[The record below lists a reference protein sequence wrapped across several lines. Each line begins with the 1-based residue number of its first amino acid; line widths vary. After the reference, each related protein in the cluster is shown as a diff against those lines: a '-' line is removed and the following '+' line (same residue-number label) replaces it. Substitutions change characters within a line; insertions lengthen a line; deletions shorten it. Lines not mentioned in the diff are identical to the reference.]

1 LLEGPRKRLHLL
13 LERCDFSRRLEVGF
27 IFGHLDR
34 LGRPNHS
41 DRTPAAMGLDIAC
54 GLGTHTLEFAVRN
67 GGRVVGLDFDAGP
80 LALARLQR
88 RPGSVDFLAGDSQ
101 AIPCASA
108 SFDYATSVCA
118 FEHFPDDR
126 RAFSEA
132 ARVLRP
138 GGLFLVTVDSL
149 NHPAVTASFRERHRV
164 ACRVAQ
170 YYTAESLRQR
180 LDEAGFE
187 ALEIRYLVRGR
198 IASLLTRYG
207 LWSDYGKTYL
217 IASAALAPF
226 IAIEERLTP
235 QRYGYK
241 LGAAAR
247 RRGAFVGTPLRG
259 AATRSS

>member
-1 LLEGPRKRLHLL
+1 MPFLSGPRKRLHLL

-34 LGRPNHS
+34 LARGH
-41 DRTPAAMGLDIAC
+41 AAVGLDIAC
-54 GLGTHTLEFAVRN
+54 GLGTHTLEFADRR
-67 GGRVVGLDFDAGP
+67 GGRIYGLDFDAGP
-80 LALARLQR
+80 LALARIQR
-88 RPGSVDFLAGDSQ
+88 RPGSVEFLAGDSQ
-101 AIPCASA
+101 AIPCATA

-126 RAFSEA
+126 RAFAEA

-138 GGLFLVTVDSL
+138 GGLLLVTVDSL
-149 NHPAVTASFRERHRV
+149 NHRAVTESFRERHRV

-207 LWSDYGKTYL
+207 LWTDYGKTYL
-217 IASAALAPF
+217 LLSAALSPL
-226 IAIEERLTP
+226 IALGERLAP
-235 QRYGYK
+235 ERCGYK

-247 RRGAFVGTPLRG
+247 RRA